1 MMVEKPV
8 FYEVHPV
15 SDERRAALLAA
26 GYLIIDAVF
35 QPEGYENPPDPQADE
50 RPSEK
55 GLTVAQLREELAAL
69 GVSVPADAK
78 KADLEALLEAE
89 LAKRDGGG
97 D

>member
-15 SDERRAALLAA
+15 SQERRAALLAA
-26 GYLIIDAVF
+26 GYRIIDAVF
-35 QPEGYENPPDPQADE
+35 MSAGYENPPDPQTAE
-50 RPSEK
+50 RPSEN
-55 GLTVAQLREELAAL
+55 GLTVAQLKEELAAL

-89 LAKRDGGG
+89 LAKRGGGG

>member
-1 MMVEKPV
+1 MEKPV

-15 SDERRAALLAA
+15 SQERRAALLAA
-26 GYLIIDAVF
+26 GYRIIDAVF
-35 QPEGYENPPDPQADE
+35 MSAGYENPPDPQAAE
-50 RPSEK
+50 RLSEN
-55 GLTVAQLREELAAL
+55 GLTVAQLKEELAAL